1 MKDKIKKILTE
12 GIEALN
18 LTLSEE
24 KQEKLLLY
32 ITEFEKWNRAYNLSS
47 VRSIDKMVERHLL
60 DSLSVA
66 PHIMGTRLADVGTG
80 GGLPGVPL
88 AIIFPEKKFTLIDS
102 NGKKTRFIF
111 HIKNL
116 LHLENL
122 EVFNVR
128 VESYKPEIK
137 FDAVISRAFASLKDM
152 TDNCAHLL
160 TPQGVFLAM
169 KGIYPKGELNDIS
182 AHYRLQKSTQL
193 QVPGD
198 PAERHLLC
206 IVPNSQV

>member
-1 MKDKIKKILTE
+1 MKDKIKKILIE

-32 ITEFEKWNRAYNLSS
+32 ITEFEKWNRAYNLSA
-47 VRSIDKMVERHLL
+47 VREIDKMVGRHLL

-66 PHIMGTRLADVGTG
+66 PHIVGTQLADVGTG

-116 LHLENL
+116 LPLENL

-128 VESYKPEIK
+128 VENYKPEIK

-160 TPQGVFLAM
+160 TPTGVFLAM
-169 KGIYPKGELNDIS
+169 KGVYPEGELNDIS
-182 AHYRLQKSTQL
+182 DQYSLQKSTQL

-198 PAERHLLC
+198 HAERHLLR